1 MTKKELRKLISDSFT
16 TAMGF
21 ACILSFISIV
31 LLGIIWIILDSNRR
45 EHSIF
50 YLLFA
55 PLILLILW
63 FVGALIFNYAAMSKK
78 KKEKEKNME
87 YINSVFKTK
96 QVSIKPKQIKA
107 YETLFEQ
114 LESTHTL
121 RYFAVSIDEKILIF
135 INIDNEDI
143 IKIEEVDKTEFLEFY
158 EII

>member
-1 MTKKELRKLISDSFT
+1 MTKKELRELISDSFT

-63 FVGALIFNYAAMSKK
+63 FVGALIFNYAAMSKE
-78 KKEKEKNME
+78 KKEKERNIE

-96 QVSIKPKQIKA
+96 QVRVKPKKLKA
-107 YETLFEQ
+107 YEDMFEQ
-114 LESTHTL
+114 LKS
-121 RYFAVSIDEKILIF
+121 RYYYASSIENKIMIF
-135 INIDNEDI
+135 MKIDNADV
-143 IKIEEVDKTEFLEFY
+143 IKIEEVDKEEFFEFY
-158 EII
+158 DVI